1 MLNVANKPYTESI
14 IMLFIVM
21 LNDVILNVANKPY
34 TLSVMMLYIVMLN
47 DTNKPF
53 MLSVVMLNI
62 VMLRVVVLSFLHA
75 ELRHKFFYAKYRYA
89 ECRE

>member
-1 MLNVANKPYTESI
+1 
-14 IMLFIVM
+14 M

-62 VMLRVVVLSFLHA
+62 VMLRVVVLSFRYA
-75 ELRHKFFYAKYRYA
+75 ELRQKSFYAKYRYA
-89 ECRE
+89 ECRK